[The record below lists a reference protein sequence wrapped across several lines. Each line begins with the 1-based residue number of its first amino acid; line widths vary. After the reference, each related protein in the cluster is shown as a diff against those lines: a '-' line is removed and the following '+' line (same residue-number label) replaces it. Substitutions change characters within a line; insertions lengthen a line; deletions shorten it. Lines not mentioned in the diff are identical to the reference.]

1 MLRTIISY
9 PVCDTDDETAVTF
22 YQPGRILWNLNEF
35 LQGGFSP
42 AIDKR
47 CNYKPT
53 LKIHV

>member
-53 LKIHV
+53 LKTHV